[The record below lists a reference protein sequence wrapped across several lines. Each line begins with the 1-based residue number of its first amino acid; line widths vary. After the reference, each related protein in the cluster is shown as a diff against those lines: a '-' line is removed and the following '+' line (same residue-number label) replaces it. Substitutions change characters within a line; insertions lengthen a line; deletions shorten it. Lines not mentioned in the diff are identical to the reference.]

1 MYIIRRW
8 WERYALTLV
17 LVSLSFGTAWAIRHT
32 QGAVVVEVYQVLT
45 RPFQSSS
52 NQDIYLYDAR
62 VQELETRIVELENKN
77 QQLEELLGYVNQ
89 INNNEKDSMQQ
100 AITVPVIGRS
110 ADQWWQQVTLGRGS
124 QAGIQVGDI
133 VTAPGGLVGR
143 VTSVSPHTSRVLL
156 ISDPTSQLGVTISRS
171 RFMGFLRGQSAN
183 YAVMQ
188 FFDKVPDVRPGDAI
202 ATSPYSQ
209 IFPAGI
215 PVGIVESIDL
225 KKSPAPEAV
234 IALSAP
240 MPHLEWV
247 VVSTKKKPGIEN
259 QRPKLSADL

>member
-52 NQDIYLYDAR
+52 NQGTYLYDAR

-89 INNNEKDSMQQ
+89 INNNASPQQ
-100 AITVPVIGRS
+100 AIAAPVIGRS
-110 ADQWWQQVTLGRGS
+110 ADQWWQQITLGRGT

-143 VTSVSPHTSRVLL
+143 VTSVSFHTSRVLL

-215 PVGIVESIDL
+215 PVGVVESIDL
-225 KKSPAPEAV
+225 TKSPAPEAI

-247 VVSTKKKPGIEN
+247 VVSAK
-259 QRPKLSADL
+259 